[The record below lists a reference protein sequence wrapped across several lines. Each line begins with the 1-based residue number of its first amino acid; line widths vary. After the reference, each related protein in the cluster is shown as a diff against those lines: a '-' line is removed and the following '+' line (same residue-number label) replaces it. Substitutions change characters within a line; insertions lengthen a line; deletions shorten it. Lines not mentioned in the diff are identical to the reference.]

1 MTQITAGTA
10 TQESLGAR
18 AWRWARGV
26 NPVYLIAL
34 ILLVWV
40 GIRNPVFFQPD
51 NFLTFLQRATPLMI
65 LTAGQ
70 VFVLV
75 SGGFDLS
82 VGSVVTSTV
91 IIGAILANN
100 DPGATWWVILALLLG
115 GLLVGLI
122 NGAVTTFLKVPSL
135 IATLGMLLVAKGV
148 GLFWSGGAPRGYLP
162 DNFRMWGRGGIEGLF
177 GLQDFPYAVI
187 VLVVFGVGYWLLL
200 HRLNY
205 GRQLLALGD
214 NPRAARLSG
223 VNVNLVRISA
233 FVICSMTAVVAG
245 VLLGGRGGV
254 SIEAGTGLEMQ
265 SIAAAVL
272 GGTML
277 LGGRGSIP
285 AAMTGALALELL
297 FTLLNLL
304 GLPKPLRDA
313 VQGLIIIAAVA
324 YAAYSMRKTR

>member
-10 TQESLGAR
+10 IQESSAAR
-18 AWRWARGV
+18 AMRWLRAV

-34 ILLVWV
+34 VLLVWV
-40 GIRNPVFFQPD
+40 GIRNPAFFQPD

-115 GLLVGLI
+115 GLIIGLI

-135 IATLGMLLVAKGV
+135 IATLGMLLIAKGV

-162 DNFRMWGRGGIEGLF
+162 DNFRMWGRGGIEGVF

-313 VQGLIIIAAVA
+313 VQGLIIISAVA
-324 YAAYSMRKTR
+324 YTVYSTRRNR

>member
-1 MTQITAGTA
+1 MTQITATTLA
-10 TQESLGAR
+10 PESFGAR
-18 AWRWARGV
+18 LMSRLRSV
-26 NPVYLIAL
+26 NPVYIIA
-34 ILLVWV
+34 IVLLAAV
-40 GIRNPVFFQPD
+40 GYLNPVFYTPD
-51 NFLTFLQRATPLMI
+51 SFLTFIARATPLMI

-91 IIGAILANN
+91 IISAILADN
-100 DPGATWWVILALLLG
+100 DPNATWWVILFLLG
-115 GLLVGLI
+115 GGVLIGLI
-122 NGAVTTFLKVPSL
+122 NGSVTTYLKVPSL
-135 IATLGMLLVAKGV
+135 IATLGMLLIVRGV

-162 DNFRMWGRGGIEGLF
+162 DNLRMFGRGGIEDIF
-177 GLQDFPYAVI
+177 GLRQFPYAVI
-187 VLVVFGVGYWLLL
+187 LLVIFGLIYWLLL
-200 HRLNY
+200 HRMNY

-214 NPRAARLSG
+214 NPRASRLSG
-223 VNVNLVRISA
+223 VNVNLMRISA
-233 FVICSMTAVVAG
+233 FVICSVSAVISGILVA
-245 VLLGGRGGV
+245 GRGGV

-285 AAMTGALALELL
+285 AAMTGALALEVL
-297 FTLLNLL
+297 FTLLNLM

-313 VQGLIIIAAVA
+313 VQGLIIISAVA
-324 YAAYSMRKTR
+324 YAAYSMRRTR

>member
-10 TQESLGAR
+10 TQESLSAR

-40 GIRNPVFFQPD
+40 GFRNPVFFQPD

-100 DPGATWWVILALLLG
+100 DPGATWWVMLALLLG
-115 GLLVGLI
+115 GLLVGLV

-148 GLFWSGGAPRGYLP
+148 GLLWSGGAPRGYLP
-162 DNFRMWGRGGIEGLF
+162 DNFRMWGRSGIEGVF

-187 VLVVFGVGYWLLL
+187 VLVVFGIGYWLLL

-245 VLLGGRGGV
+245 VLLGPRRRQHRGGHGAGDAVHRRRRAGRDDAAGRPRLHSGGHDRRAGAGAAVHAAQPVGAAQTPARRRAGPHHHRRGGV
-254 SIEAGTGLEMQ
+254 CG
-265 SIAAAVL
+265 V
-272 GGTML
+272 
-277 LGGRGSIP
+277 
-285 AAMTGALALELL
+285 
-297 FTLLNLL
+297 
-304 GLPKPLRDA
+304 
-313 VQGLIIIAAVA
+313 
-324 YAAYSMRKTR
+324 

>member
-1 MTQITAGTA
+1 MTQITVTTTA
-10 TQESLGAR
+10 PESPGAR
-18 AWRWARGV
+18 LIGWLKSI
-26 NPVYLIAL
+26 NPVYYIAL
-34 ILLVWV
+34 VLLVAV
-40 GIRNPVFFQPD
+40 GYLNPNFYRPD
-51 NFLTFLQRATPLMI
+51 SFLAFLARAAPLMI

-100 DPGATWWVILALLLG
+100 DPGSTWWVILALLFG
-115 GLLVGLI
+115 GIIVGLI
-122 NGAVTTFLKVPSL
+122 NGSITTYLKIPSL
-135 IATLGMLLVAKGV
+135 IGTLGMLLIVRGV
-148 GLFWSGGAPRGYLP
+148 GLLWSGGAPRGYLP
-162 DNFRMWGRGGIEGLF
+162 NNLRMWGRGGIEDIF
-177 GLQDFPYAVI
+177 GLRQFPYAVI
-187 VLVVFGVGYWLLL
+187 LLVVFGAGYWFLL
-200 HRLNY
+200 HRTNY

-223 VNVNLVRISA
+223 VNVSLVRISA
-233 FVICSMTAVVAG
+233 FVICSASAALVGILVA
-245 VLLGGRGGV
+245 GRGGV

-285 AAMTGALALELL
+285 AAMTGALALEVL
-297 FTLLNLL
+297 FTLLNLM

-313 VQGLIIIAAVA
+313 VQGLIIISAVA
-324 YAAYSMRKTR
+324 YTAYSTRKSR

>member
-10 TQESLGAR
+10 IQESFAAR
-18 AWRWARGV
+18 AMRWLRAV

-34 ILLVWV
+34 VLLVWV
-40 GIRNPVFFQPD
+40 GIRNPAFFQPD

-115 GLLVGLI
+115 GLIIGLI

-135 IATLGMLLVAKGV
+135 IATLGMLLIAKGV

-187 VLVVFGVGYWLLL
+187 VLVVFGAGYWLLL
-200 HRLNY
+200 HRLN
-205 GRQLLALGD
+205 
-214 NPRAARLSG
+214 
-223 VNVNLVRISA
+223 
-233 FVICSMTAVVAG
+233 
-245 VLLGGRGGV
+245 
-254 SIEAGTGLEMQ
+254 
-265 SIAAAVL
+265 
-272 GGTML
+272 
-277 LGGRGSIP
+277 
-285 AAMTGALALELL
+285 
-297 FTLLNLL
+297 
-304 GLPKPLRDA
+304 
-313 VQGLIIIAAVA
+313 
-324 YAAYSMRKTR
+324 

>member
-1 MTQITAGTA
+1 MTQITAGT
-10 TQESLGAR
+10 TREESALAR

-34 ILLVWV
+34 VLLVWV

-100 DPGATWWVILALLLG
+100 DPGATWWVVLALLLG
-115 GLLVGLI
+115 GLIIGLI

-135 IATLGMLLVAKGV
+135 IATLGMLLIAKGV

-187 VLVVFGVGYWLLL
+187 VLVVFGAGYWLLL

-324 YAAYSMRKTR
+324 YAAYSMRRTR

>member
-1 MTQITAGTA
+1 MTQITAT
-10 TQESLGAR
+10 TPPPQSFGAR
-18 AWRWARGV
+18 LLGWLRSV
-26 NPVYLIAL
+26 NPVYYIA
-34 ILLVWV
+34 IVLLAAV
-40 GIRNPVFFQPD
+40 GYLNPVFYAPD
-51 NFLTFLQRATPLMI
+51 SLLAFIARAAPLMI

-91 IIGAILANN
+91 IISAILANN
-100 DPGATWWVILALLLG
+100 DPNATWWVILFLLAG
-115 GLLVGLI
+115 GVLVGLI
-122 NGAVTTFLKVPSL
+122 NGAVTTYLKVPSL
-135 IATLGMLLVAKGV
+135 IATLGMLLIVRGV
-148 GLFWSGGAPRGYLP
+148 GLLWSGGAPRGYLP
-162 DNFRMWGRGGIEGLF
+162 DNLRMFGRGGIQDVF
-177 GLQDFPYAVI
+177 GLRQFPYAVI
-187 VLVVFGVGYWLLL
+187 LLVIFGLIYWLML
-200 HRLNY
+200 HRMNY

-214 NPRAARLSG
+214 NPRASRLSG

-233 FVICSMTAVVAG
+233 FVICSVSAALAGILVA
-245 VLLGGRGGV
+245 GRGGV

-285 AAMTGALALELL
+285 AAMTGALALEVL
-297 FTLLNLL
+297 FTLLNLM

-313 VQGLIIIAAVA
+313 VQGLIIIGAVA
-324 YAAYSMRKTR
+324 YAAYSTRKTR

>member
-1 MTQITAGTA
+1 MTQITATTLA
-10 TQESLGAR
+10 PESFGAR
-18 AWRWARGV
+18 LMSRLRSV
-26 NPVYLIAL
+26 NPVYIIA
-34 ILLVWV
+34 IVLLAAV
-40 GIRNPVFFQPD
+40 GYLNPVFYTPD
-51 NFLTFLQRATPLMI
+51 SFLTFIARATPLMI

-91 IIGAILANN
+91 IISAILADN
-100 DPGATWWVILALLLG
+100 DPNATWWVILFLLG
-115 GLLVGLI
+115 GGVLIGLI
-122 NGAVTTFLKVPSL
+122 NGSVTTYLKVPSL
-135 IATLGMLLVAKGV
+135 IATLGMLLIVRGV

-162 DNFRMWGRGGIEGLF
+162 DNLRMFGRGGIEDIF
-177 GLQDFPYAVI
+177 GLRQFPYAVI
-187 VLVVFGVGYWLLL
+187 LLVIFGLIYWLLL
-200 HRLNY
+200 HRMNY

-214 NPRAARLSG
+214 NPRASRLSG
-223 VNVNLVRISA
+223 VNVNLMRISA
-233 FVICSMTAVVAG
+233 FVICSVSAVISGILVA
-245 VLLGGRGGV
+245 GRGGV

-285 AAMTGALALELL
+285 AAMTGALALEVL
-297 FTLLNLL
+297 FTLLNLM

-313 VQGLIIIAAVA
+313 VQGLIIISAVA
-324 YAAYSMRKTR
+324 YTAYSMRKSR

>member
-1 MTQITAGTA
+1 MTQITATTTA
-10 TQESLGAR
+10 PESLAAR
-18 AWRWARGV
+18 LLGWLRAF
-26 NPVYLIAL
+26 NPVYFITLA
-34 ILLVWV
+34 LLVAV
-40 GIRNPVFFQPD
+40 GYLNPVFYTPD
-51 NFLTFLQRATPLMI
+51 SLLTFIARATPLMI

-91 IIGAILANN
+91 IISAILANN
-100 DPGATWWVILALLLG
+100 DPNATWWVILFLLGG

-122 NGAVTTFLKVPSL
+122 NGSVTTNLKVPSL
-135 IATLGMLLVAKGV
+135 IATLGMLLIVRGV
-148 GLFWSGGAPRGYLP
+148 GLLWSGGAPRGYLP
-162 DNFRMWGRGGIEGLF
+162 DNLRMFGRGGIEDVF
-177 GLQDFPYAVI
+177 GLRQFPYAVI
-187 VLVVFGVGYWLLL
+187 LLVVFGLIYWLLL
-200 HRLNY
+200 HRMNY

-214 NPRAARLSG
+214 NPRASRLSG
-223 VNVNLVRISA
+223 VNVNLMRISA
-233 FVICSMTAVVAG
+233 FVICSVSAVISGILVA
-245 VLLGGRGGV
+245 GRGGV

-285 AAMTGALALELL
+285 AAMTGALALEVL
-297 FTLLNLL
+297 FTLLNLM

-313 VQGLIIIAAVA
+313 VQGLIIIGAVA
-324 YAAYSMRKTR
+324 YTAYSTRKSR

>member
-1 MTQITAGTA
+1 MTQITATA
-10 TQESLGAR
+10 DTNASPGSRLM
-18 AWRWARGV
+18 RWLRSV
-26 NPVYLIAL
+26 NPVYFIAL
-34 ILLVWV
+34 ALLAAVAWQ
-40 GIRNPVFFQPD
+40 NPVFFEPD

-100 DPGATWWVILALLLG
+100 DPGSSWWVILALLAG
-115 GLLVGLI
+115 GALIGLI
-122 NGAVTTFLKVPSL
+122 NGSVTTFLKVPSL
-135 IATLGMLLVAKGV
+135 IATLGMLLIVRGV

-177 GLQDFPYAVI
+177 GLQDLPYAVI
-187 VLVVFGVGYWLLL
+187 ILFVLGFVYWLLL
-200 HRLNY
+200 HRMNY
-205 GRQLLALGD
+205 GRQLLAMGD
-214 NPRAARLSG
+214 NARAARLSG
-223 VNVNLVRISA
+223 VNVTWVRISA
-233 FVICSMTAVVAG
+233 FVICSVTAVVSG
-245 VLLGGRGGV
+245 ILLGGRGGV

-285 AAMTGALALELL
+285 AAMTGALALEVL

-304 GLPKPLRDA
+304 GLPKPLRDV
-313 VQGLIIIAAVA
+313 VQGLIIITAVA
-324 YAAYSMRKTR
+324 YTAYSTRRTR

>member
-1 MTQITAGTA
+1 MTQITASTA
-10 TQESLGAR
+10 PTSGAGR
-18 AWRWARGV
+18 LVGWLRGV
-26 NPVYLIAL
+26 NPVYFIAL
-34 ILLVWV
+34 VLLAGVAYL
-40 GIRNPVFFQPD
+40 NPAFYQPD
-51 NFLTFLQRATPLMI
+51 SFLTFLARATPLMI

-100 DPGATWWVILALLLG
+100 DPGATWWVVLALLLG
-115 GLLVGLI
+115 GLIVGLV

-135 IATLGMLLVAKGV
+135 IATLGMLLIAKGV

-187 VLVVFGVGYWLLL
+187 VLVVFGAGYWLLL

-324 YAAYSMRKTR
+324 YTAYSMRKTR

>member
-1 MTQITAGTA
+1 MTQLTA
-10 TQESLGAR
+10 TTSTVESLAGR
-18 AWRWARGV
+18 IWHRLRTL
-26 NPVYLIAL
+26 NPVYYIAL
-34 ILLVWV
+34 VLLIGVV
-40 GIRNPVFFQPD
+40 VQNPVFIQPD
-51 NFLTFLQRATPLMI
+51 NFLVFLSRSAPPML

-91 IIGAILANN
+91 IISAILANN
-100 DPGATWWVILALLLG
+100 DPGTTWWVILLMLAG
-115 GLLVGLI
+115 GAVVGLV
-122 NGAVTTFLKVPSL
+122 NGMVTAYLKVPSL
-135 IATLGMLLVAKGV
+135 IATLGTLLIVRGI

-162 DNFRMWGRGGIEGLF
+162 DNFRMWGRRGITGLF
-177 GLQDFPYAVI
+177 GLREFPYAVI
-187 VLVVFGVGYWLLL
+187 LLIVIGVLLWLLL

-254 SIEAGTGLEMQ
+254 SIETGTGMEMQ

-277 LGGRGSIP
+277 LGGRGSVP
-285 AAMTGALALELL
+285 AAMAGALALELL
-297 FTLLNLL
+297 FSLLNLL

-313 VQGLIIIAAVA
+313 VQGLIIIGAVA
-324 YAAYSMRKTR
+324 YAAYSAKRNR

>member
-10 TQESLGAR
+10 APESFTAR
-18 AWRWARGV
+18 AWRWLRAV
-26 NPVYLIAL
+26 NPVYFIVLA
-34 ILLVWV
+34 LLVWV
-40 GIRNPVFFQPD
+40 GLRNPVFFQPN
-51 NFLTFLQRATPLMI
+51 NFLTFLARATPLMI

-100 DPGATWWVILALLLG
+100 DPGATWWVILALLAG

-122 NGAVTTFLKVPSL
+122 NGAVTTYLKVPSL
-135 IATLGMLLVAKGV
+135 IATLGMLLMVRGV

-200 HRLNY
+200 HKLNY

-223 VNVNLVRISA
+223 VNVDRVRISA
-233 FVICSMTAVVAG
+233 FVLCSMTAVVGG

-254 SIEAGTGLEMQ
+254 SIETGTGLEMQ
-265 SIAAAVL
+265 TIAAAVL

-277 LGGRGSIP
+277 LGGRGSVP
-285 AAMTGALALELL
+285 AAMAGALALELL

-324 YAAYSMRKTR
+324 YTAYSTRRNR

>member
-1 MTQITAGTA
+1 MTQITANTA
-10 TQESLGAR
+10 IEESLGAR
-18 AWRWARGV
+18 AWRWVRAV

-34 ILLVWV
+34 ALLVWV

-100 DPGATWWVILALLLG
+100 DPNATWWVILALLLG
-115 GLLVGLI
+115 GFIVGLV

-135 IATLGMLLVAKGV
+135 IATLGMLLVAKGI

-245 VLLGGRGGV
+245 RRR
-254 SIEAGTGLEMQ
+254 S
-265 SIAAAVL
+265 
-272 GGTML
+272 
-277 LGGRGSIP
+277 R
-285 AAMTGALALELL
+285 
-297 FTLLNLL
+297 
-304 GLPKPLRDA
+304 R
-313 VQGLIIIAAVA
+313 
-324 YAAYSMRKTR
+324 

>member
-1 MTQITAGTA
+1 MTQITAT
-10 TQESLGAR
+10 TTVPESLAAR
-18 AWRWARGV
+18 LLGWLRAI
-26 NPVYLIAL
+26 NPVYLITL
-34 ILLVWV
+34 VLLVAV
-40 GIRNPVFFQPD
+40 GYLNPVFYTPD
-51 NFLTFLQRATPLMI
+51 SLLTFIARATPLMI

-91 IIGAILANN
+91 IISAILANN
-100 DPGATWWVILALLLG
+100 DPNATWWVILFLLGG

-122 NGAVTTFLKVPSL
+122 NGSVTTYLKVPSL
-135 IATLGMLLVAKGV
+135 IATLGMLLIVRGV
-148 GLFWSGGAPRGYLP
+148 GLLWSGGAPRGYLP
-162 DNFRMWGRGGIEGLF
+162 DNLRMFGRGGIEDVF
-177 GLQDFPYAVI
+177 GLRQFPYAVI
-187 VLVVFGVGYWLLL
+187 LLVVFGLIYWLLL
-200 HRLNY
+200 HRMNY

-214 NPRAARLSG
+214 NPRASRLSG
-223 VNVNLVRISA
+223 VNVNLMRISA
-233 FVICSMTAVVAG
+233 FVICSVSAVISGILVA
-245 VLLGGRGGV
+245 GRGGV

-285 AAMTGALALELL
+285 AAMTGALALEVL
-297 FTLLNLL
+297 FTLLNLM

-313 VQGLIIIAAVA
+313 VQGLIIIGAVA
-324 YAAYSMRKTR
+324 YTAYSTRKTR

>member
-1 MTQITAGTA
+1 MTQITAT
-10 TQESLGAR
+10 TTTHESLATR
-18 AWRWARGV
+18 LVNWLRSI
-26 NPVYLIAL
+26 NPVYYVAL
-34 ILLVWV
+34 VLLAAV
-40 GIRNPVFFQPD
+40 GYLNPVFYTPD
-51 NFLTFLQRATPLMI
+51 SLLSFLARATPLMI

-100 DPGATWWVILALLLG
+100 DPNATWWVILFLLGG

-122 NGAVTTFLKVPSL
+122 NGSVTTFLKIPSL
-135 IATLGMLLVAKGV
+135 IATLGMLLMVRGV
-148 GLFWSGGAPRGYLP
+148 GLLWSGGAPRGYLP
-162 DNFRMWGRGGIEGLF
+162 DNLRMFGRGGIEDLF
-177 GLQDFPYAVI
+177 GLRQFPYAVI
-187 VLVVFGVGYWLLL
+187 LLVVFGVIYWLLL
-200 HRLNY
+200 HRMNY

-214 NPRAARLSG
+214 NARASRLSG
-223 VNVNLVRISA
+223 VNVNLMRISA
-233 FVICSMTAVVAG
+233 FVICSVSAVIAGILVA
-245 VLLGGRGGV
+245 GRGGV

-277 LGGRGSIP
+277 LGGRGSVP
-285 AAMTGALALELL
+285 AAMTGALALEVL
-297 FTLLNLL
+297 FTLLNLM

-313 VQGLIIIAAVA
+313 VQGLIIISAVA
-324 YAAYSMRKTR
+324 YAAYSTRKSR

>member
-10 TQESLGAR
+10 TQESLSAR

-40 GIRNPVFFQPD
+40 GFRNPVFFQPD

-100 DPGATWWVILALLLG
+100 DPGATWWVMLALLLG
-115 GLLVGLI
+115 GLLVGLV

-148 GLFWSGGAPRGYLP
+148 GLLWSGGAPRGYLP

-324 YAAYSMRKTR
+324 YAAYSMRRTR

>member
-1 MTQITAGTA
+1 MTQITASTA
-10 TQESLGAR
+10 PTSGAGR
-18 AWRWARGV
+18 LVGWLRGV
-26 NPVYLIAL
+26 NPVYFIAL
-34 ILLVWV
+34 VLLAGVAYL
-40 GIRNPVFFQPD
+40 NPAFYQPD
-51 NFLTFLQRATPLMI
+51 SFLTFLARATPLMI

-91 IIGAILANN
+91 IISAILADN
-100 DPGATWWVILALLLG
+100 DPGATWWVILFLLG
-115 GLLVGLI
+115 FGLLVGLI
-122 NGAVTTFLKVPSL
+122 NGSVTTFLKVPSL
-135 IATLGMLLVAKGV
+135 IATLGMLLAVRGV

-162 DNFRMWGRGGIEGLF
+162 DNLRMWGRGGIEDIF
-177 GLQDFPYAVI
+177 GLRQFPYAVI
-187 VLVVFGVGYWLLL
+187 LLVIFGIFYWLML

-214 NPRAARLSG
+214 NPRASRLSG
-223 VNVNLVRISA
+223 VNVNWMRISA
-233 FVICSMTAVVAG
+233 FVICSMSAAVSG
-245 VLLGGRGGV
+245 VLVAGRGGV

-285 AAMTGALALELL
+285 AAMTGALALEVL
-297 FTLLNLL
+297 FTLLNLM

-313 VQGLIIIAAVA
+313 VQGLIIISAVA
-324 YAAYSMRKTR
+324 YAAYSTRKTR

>member
-1 MTQITAGTA
+1 MTQITATTA
-10 TQESLGAR
+10 ASESFGAR
-18 AWRWARGV
+18 VVGWLRAV
-26 NPVYLIAL
+26 NPVYFIAL
-34 ILLVWV
+34 VLLAAV
-40 GIRNPVFFQPD
+40 GYLNPVFFTPD
-51 NFLTFLQRATPLMI
+51 PFLAFLARSAPLMI

-91 IIGAILANN
+91 IISAILANN
-100 DPGATWWVILALLLG
+100 DPNATWWVILFLLAG
-115 GLLVGLI
+115 GVLVGLI
-122 NGAVTTFLKVPSL
+122 NGAVTTYLKVPSL
-135 IATLGMLLVAKGV
+135 ISTLGMLLVVRGV

-162 DNFRMWGRGGIEGLF
+162 DNLRMFGRSGIEGIF
-177 GLQDFPYAVI
+177 GLRQFPYAVI
-187 VLVVFGVGYWLLL
+187 LLVVFGLLYWLLL
-200 HRLNY
+200 HRMNY

-214 NPRAARLSG
+214 NPRASRLSG

-233 FVICSMTAVVAG
+233 FVVCSVSAAIAG
-245 VLLGGRGGV
+245 ILIGGRGGV

-285 AAMTGALALELL
+285 AAMTGALALEVL
-297 FTLLNLL
+297 FTLLNLM

-313 VQGLIIIAAVA
+313 VQGLIIIGAVA
-324 YAAYSMRKTR
+324 YTAYSTRKTR

>member
-1 MTQITAGTA
+1 MTQITAGTTA
-10 TQESLGAR
+10 QDSFGAR
-18 AWRWARGV
+18 AWRWLRGV

-34 ILLVWV
+34 VLLVWV
-40 GIRNPVFFQPD
+40 GILNPRFYQPD
-51 NFLTFLQRATPLMI
+51 SFLTFLARATPLMI

-100 DPGATWWVILALLLG
+100 DPGATWWVILFLLAG

-122 NGAVTTFLKVPSL
+122 NGSVTTYLKVPSL
-135 IATLGMLLVAKGV
+135 IATLGMLLTVRGV

-162 DNFRMWGRGGIEGLF
+162 DNFRMWGRGGIEDVF
-177 GLQDFPYAVI
+177 GLRAFPYAI
-187 VLVVFGVGYWLLL
+187 FVLVIFAVGYWLLL
-200 HRLNY
+200 HRMNY

-233 FVICSMTAVVAG
+233 FVICSMSAVIAG

-277 LGGRGSIP
+277 LGGRGSVP

-324 YAAYSMRKTR
+324 YTAYSTRKTR

>member
-1 MTQITAGTA
+1 MTQITATTTDSA
-10 TQESLGAR
+10 SAGAR
-18 AWRWARGV
+18 VWGWLRGL
-26 NPVYLIAL
+26 NPVYLIAVV
-34 ILLVWV
+34 LLVAV
-40 GIRNPVFFQPD
+40 GYLNPVFYQPD
-51 NFLTFLQRATPLMI
+51 SFLTFVARAAPLMI

-91 IIGAILANN
+91 IISAILANN
-100 DPGATWWVILALLLG
+100 DPGATWWVILFLLAG
-115 GLLVGLI
+115 GVLIGLI
-122 NGAVTTFLKVPSL
+122 NGAVTTYLKVPSL
-135 IATLGMLLVAKGV
+135 IATLGMLLIVRGV

-162 DNFRMWGRGGIEGLF
+162 DNLRMWGRGGIEGLF
-177 GLQDFPYAVI
+177 GLRQFPYAVI
-187 VLVVFGVGYWLLL
+187 LLVIFGIIYWLLL

-214 NPRAARLSG
+214 NPRASRLSG
-223 VNVNLVRISA
+223 VNVNLMRISA
-233 FVICSMTAVVAG
+233 FVICAVSAVVSGIMVA
-245 VLLGGRGGV
+245 GRGGV

-277 LGGRGSIP
+277 LGGRGSVP
-285 AAMTGALALELL
+285 AAMTGALALEVL
-297 FTLLNLL
+297 FTLLNLM

-313 VQGLIIIAAVA
+313 VQGLIIISAVA
-324 YAAYSMRKTR
+324 YTAYSTRKSR

>member
-1 MTQITAGTA
+1 MTQITATTTGSATA
-10 TQESLGAR
+10 GAR
-18 AWRWARGV
+18 MWGRLRAL
-26 NPVYLIAL
+26 NPVYLIAVV
-34 ILLVWV
+34 LLAAV
-40 GIRNPVFFQPD
+40 GYLNPVFYQPD
-51 NFLTFLQRATPLMI
+51 SFLTFVARAAPLMI

-82 VGSVVTSTV
+82 VGSVVTSVV
-91 IIGAILANN
+91 IISAILANN
-100 DPGATWWVILALLLG
+100 DPGATWWVILFLLAG
-115 GLLVGLI
+115 GVLIGLI
-122 NGAVTTFLKVPSL
+122 NGSVTTYLKVPSL
-135 IATLGMLLVAKGV
+135 IATLGTLLIVRGV

-162 DNFRMWGRGGIEGLF
+162 DNLRMWGRGGIEGLF
-177 GLQDFPYAVI
+177 GLRQFPYAVI
-187 VLVVFGVGYWLLL
+187 LLVIFGVIYWLLL

-223 VNVNLVRISA
+223 VNVNLMRISA
-233 FVICSMTAVVAG
+233 FVICSVSAVLSGIMVA
-245 VLLGGRGGV
+245 GRGGV

-277 LGGRGSIP
+277 LGGRGSVP
-285 AAMTGALALELL
+285 AAMTGALALEVL
-297 FTLLNLL
+297 FTLLNLM

-313 VQGLIIIAAVA
+313 VQGLIIISAVA
-324 YAAYSMRKTR
+324 YTAYSTRKSR

>member
-1 MTQITAGTA
+1 MTQITARTA

-18 AWRWARGV
+18 AWRWARGL

-34 ILLVWV
+34 ALLVWV

-100 DPGATWWVILALLLG
+100 DPGATWWVMLALLLG
-115 GLLVGLI
+115 GLLVGLV

-148 GLFWSGGAPRGYLP
+148 GLLWSGGAPRGYLP
-162 DNFRMWGRGGIEGLF
+162 DNFRMWGRSGIEGVF

-223 VNVNLVRISA
+223 VNVNFVRISA

-324 YAAYSMRKTR
+324 YAAYSMRRTR

>member
-1 MTQITAGTA
+1 MTQITATTTA
-10 TQESLGAR
+10 PESFAAR
-18 AWRWARGV
+18 AWRWLRSI
-26 NPVYLIAL
+26 NPVYFIVLV
-34 ILLVWV
+34 LLAGVAYL
-40 GIRNPVFFQPD
+40 NPVFFRPD
-51 NFLTFLQRATPLMI
+51 SFLTFLARATPLMI

-82 VGSVVTSTV
+82 VGSVVTSSV
-91 IIGAILANN
+91 IIAAILADN
-100 DPGATWWVILALLLG
+100 DPGATWWVILFLLG
-115 GLLVGLI
+115 LGLVVGLI
-122 NGAVTTFLKVPSL
+122 NGSVTTFLKVPSL
-135 IATLGMLLVAKGV
+135 IATLGMLLIVRGV

-162 DNFRMWGRGGIEGLF
+162 DNLRAFGRGGIEGLF
-177 GLQDFPYAVI
+177 GLREFPYAVI
-187 VLVVFGVGYWLLL
+187 ILVVFGFLYWLLL

-214 NPRAARLSG
+214 NPRASRLSG
-223 VNVNLVRISA
+223 VNVNLMRISA
-233 FVICSMTAVVAG
+233 FVICSMSAALAGILVA
-245 VLLGGRGGV
+245 GRGGV

-285 AAMTGALALELL
+285 AAMAGALALEVL
-297 FTLLNLL
+297 FTLLNLM

-313 VQGLIIIAAVA
+313 VQGLIIISAVA
-324 YAAYSMRKTR
+324 YAAYSTRKTR

>member
-1 MTQITAGTA
+1 MTQITARTA

-18 AWRWARGV
+18 AWRWARGL
-26 NPVYLIAL
+26 NPVYLIAMA
-34 ILLVWV
+34 LLVWV

-100 DPGATWWVILALLLG
+100 DPGATWWVMLALLLG
-115 GLLVGLI
+115 GLLVGLV

-148 GLFWSGGAPRGYLP
+148 GLLWSGGAPRGYLP
-162 DNFRMWGRGGIEGLF
+162 DNFRMWGRSGIEGVF

-223 VNVNLVRISA
+223 VNVNFVRISA

-324 YAAYSMRKTR
+324 YAAYSMRRTR

>member
-1 MTQITAGTA
+1 
-10 TQESLGAR
+10 
-18 AWRWARGV
+18 
-26 NPVYLIAL
+26 
-34 ILLVWV
+34 
-40 GIRNPVFFQPD
+40 
-51 NFLTFLQRATPLMI
+51 MI

-82 VGSVVTSTV
+82 VGSVVTSSV
-91 IIGAILANN
+91 IIAAILADN
-100 DPGATWWVILALLLG
+100 DPNSTWWVILFLLG
-115 GLLVGLI
+115 LGLVVGLI
-122 NGAVTTFLKVPSL
+122 NGSVTTFLKVPSL
-135 IATLGMLLVAKGV
+135 IATLGMLLIVRGV

-162 DNFRMWGRGGIEGLF
+162 DNLRMFGRGGIEGLF
-177 GLQDFPYAVI
+177 GLREFPYAVI
-187 VLVVFGVGYWLLL
+187 ILVVFGFIYWLLL

-214 NPRAARLSG
+214 NPRASRLSG
-223 VNVNLVRISA
+223 VNVNLMRISA
-233 FVICSMTAVVAG
+233 FVICSMSAALAGILVA
-245 VLLGGRGGV
+245 GRGGV

-285 AAMTGALALELL
+285 AAMAGALALEVL
-297 FTLLNLL
+297 FTLLNLM

-313 VQGLIIIAAVA
+313 VQGLIIISAVA
-324 YAAYSMRKTR
+324 YAAYSTRKTR

>member
-1 MTQITAGTA
+1 MTQITATST
-10 TQESLGAR
+10 TQESPAAR
-18 AWRWARGV
+18 LWNWVKGV
-26 NPVYLIAL
+26 NPVYFVVLLLFIA
-34 ILLVWV
+34 VAYQ
-40 GIRNPVFFQPD
+40 NPRFFEPD
-51 NFLTFLQRATPLMI
+51 NFLAFLKRSAPLMI

-91 IIGAILANN
+91 IISAILANN
-100 DPGATWWVILALLLG
+100 DPGATWWVILVLLGG

-122 NGAVTTFLKVPSL
+122 NGSIVTFLKVPSL
-135 IATLGMLLVAKGV
+135 IATLGMLLIARGV

-162 DNFRMWGRGGIEGLF
+162 DNFRMFGRGGFQDVF
-177 GLQDFPYAVI
+177 GLREIPYAVI
-187 VLVVFGVGYWLLL
+187 ILIILGIFYWLLL
-200 HRLNY
+200 HKMNY

-223 VNVNLVRISA
+223 VNISLMRISA
-233 FVICSMTAVVAG
+233 FVICSITAVIAG
-245 VLLGGRGGV
+245 ILLGGRGGV
-254 SIEAGTGLEMQ
+254 SIETGTGLELQ

-285 AAMTGALALELL
+285 AAMAGALALEVL
-297 FTLLNLL
+297 FTLLNVL

-313 VQGLIIIAAVA
+313 VQGMIIIGAAA
-324 YAAYSMRKTR
+324 YAGYSLQRKR

>member
-10 TQESLGAR
+10 TQESLSAR

-40 GIRNPVFFQPD
+40 GFRNPVFFQPD

-65 LTAGQ
+65 LTAAQ

-100 DPGATWWVILALLLG
+100 DPNATWWVILALLLG
-115 GLLVGLI
+115 GFIVGLV

-135 IATLGMLLVAKGV
+135 IATLGMLLVAKGI

-324 YAAYSMRKTR
+324 YTAYSMRRNR